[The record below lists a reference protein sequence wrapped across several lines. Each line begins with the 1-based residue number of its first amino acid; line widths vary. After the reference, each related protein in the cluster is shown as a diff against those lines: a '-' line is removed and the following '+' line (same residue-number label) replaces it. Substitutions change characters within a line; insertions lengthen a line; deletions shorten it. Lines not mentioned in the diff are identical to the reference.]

1 MKVIT
6 AYPVYVNQKKVS
18 DTWSNAPGPVGPVVD
33 PYPVLPTFPAVTPLS
48 PAAAALSPLTPLPN
62 PTALQIADAKKKGF
76 DWDKAKGMWQK
87 AESLGITGSL
97 LGLLGVVPPPTTP
110 VLPLADGSL
119 PPVSTLPIT
128 AQVPPETEEQKKK
141 RKQKTIIIV
150 SIVGVVVI
158 GTIIFFITRPK
169 NKN

>member
-18 DTWSNAPGPVGPVVD
+18 DSWSNAPGAVGPVVD
-33 PYPVLPTFPAVTPLS
+33 PYPLLPTFPAVAATPAVTPLS
-48 PAAAALSPLTPLPN
+48 PLTPLPD
-62 PTALQIADAKKKGF
+62 PTAAQIADAKKKGF

-110 VLPLADGSL
+110 VAPLANGAL
-119 PPVSTLPIT
+119 PPVSTMPIT
-128 AQVPPETEEQKKK
+128 AQVPAETDEEKKK
-141 RKQKTIIIV
+141 RKQKTMIIV
-150 SIVGVVVI
+150 SIIGVAVV
-158 GTIIFFITRPK
+158 GTIIFLLTRPK